1 MTFVSE
7 ATRALYLVLL
17 EAIERRIGD
26 IVALPWTPELSREL
40 DYLAG
45 YEDEIWGELDAR

>member
-26 IVALPWTPELSREL
+26 IVSRPWTPELSIEL

-45 YEDEIWGELDAR
+45 YEDEIWEELDAR